1 MVGSYIP
8 PNPCCLASLVASTAS
23 SMEVY
28 SFPASWWPGMKTA
41 LLLRTEMSILKVD
54 KMSPLFQEE
63 VVASSVAQLK
73 QVKLRLTM
81 TSRAAKRKRTSG

>member
-41 LLLRTEMSILKVD
+41 LLLRTEMSILMVD
-54 KMSPLFQEE
+54 KMSPLFQECAFFLVCIPQACKVE
-63 VVASSVAQLK
+63 RSSANIQK
-73 QVKLRLTM
+73 AEK
-81 TSRAAKRKRTSG
+81 

>member
-54 KMSPLFQEE
+54 KMSPLFQEDI
-63 VVASSVAQLK
+63 VASSVAQLNK
-73 QVKLRLTM
+73 MGIK
-81 TSRAAKRKRTSG
+81 